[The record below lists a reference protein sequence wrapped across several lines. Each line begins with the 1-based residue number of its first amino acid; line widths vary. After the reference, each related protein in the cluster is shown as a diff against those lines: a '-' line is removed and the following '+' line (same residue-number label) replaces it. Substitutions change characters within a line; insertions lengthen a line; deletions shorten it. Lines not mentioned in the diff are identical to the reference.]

1 MKYGRG
7 YHAAPLY
14 GSKGKRAIVKIT
26 AEITPIP
33 LGRPRLNTTNRGRYL
48 PKSNVEFREKL
59 QWILRS
65 AFPGKPFENPLSV
78 TLHFYKP
85 TKTTA
90 KNYGDVDNLAKAVL
104 DAGNGILWLDDSQI
118 VELHGYK
125 HKGEG
130 KIEMEAVVNVD

>member
-1 MKYGRG
+1 MR
-7 YHAAPLY
+7 
-14 GSKGKRAIVKIT
+14 IT
-26 AEITPIP
+26 AEIKPVP

-48 PKSNVEFREKL
+48 PKSSIEFREKL

-65 AFPGKPFENPLSV
+65 AYSGKPLENSLSV

-85 TKTTA
+85 TKITA

-104 DAGNGILWLDDSQI
+104 DAANGILWLDDSQI

-125 HKGEG
+125 HKGTG
-130 KIEMEAVVNVD
+130 KIEIEVLECC